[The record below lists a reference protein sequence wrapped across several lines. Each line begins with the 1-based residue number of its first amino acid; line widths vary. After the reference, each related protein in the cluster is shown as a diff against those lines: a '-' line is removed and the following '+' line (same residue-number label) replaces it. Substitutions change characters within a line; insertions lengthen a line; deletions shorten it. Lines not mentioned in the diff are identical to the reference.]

1 MGPTFLMRAYI
12 LTFLLTISLSVSA
25 WADLLV
31 IVHANNP
38 VSTLERKQVVDIF
51 MGRAT
56 AFPTQQ
62 PAHTLDVT
70 NSSDLRAIFY
80 KSLTGKNEAQVDAYW
95 ATLVFA
101 GRMSPPEKL
110 PDEAAVIKAVKN
122 NPAAIGYVTRQNLPA
137 GVKVVM
143 ELPTP

>member
-1 MGPTFLMRAYI
+1 MRAPLLLFA
-12 LTFLLTISLSVSA
+12 LTLLCSSTA
-25 WADLLV
+25 WADLLL
-31 IVHANNP
+31 IVNANNP
-38 VSTLERKQVVDIF
+38 VVTLERKQVIDIF

-56 AFPTQQ
+56 AFPNQQ
-62 PAHTLDVT
+62 PAHTLDVADI
-70 NSSDLRAIFY
+70 NNLRAIFY

-110 PDEAAVIKAVKN
+110 PDEVAVIKAVKN
-122 NPAAIGYVTRQNLPA
+122 NPAAIGYVTRQTLPA

-143 ELPTP
+143 ELPVP

>member
-1 MGPTFLMRAYI
+1 MRARM
-12 LTFLLTISLSVSA
+12 LTLLAAFACSMPA
-25 WADLLV
+25 GADLLL
-31 IVHANNP
+31 IVNSSNP
-38 VSTLERKQVVDIF
+38 VASLERKQVVDIF

-56 AFPTQQ
+56 AFPNQQ
-62 PAHTLDVT
+62 PAHTIDVA
-70 NSSDLRAIFY
+70 NANNLRATFY
-80 KSLTGKNEAQVDAYW
+80 KNLTGKNEAQVDAYW

-122 NPAAIGYVTRQNLPA
+122 NPAAIGYVTRQTLPV

-143 ELPTP
+143 ELPTSE

>member
-1 MGPTFLMRAYI
+1 MRTQI
-12 LTFLLTISLSVSA
+12 LTFITALTCCLPA
-25 WADLLV
+25 WADVLL
-31 IVHANNP
+31 IVNSNNP
-38 VSTLERKQVVDIF
+38 VASLERKQVVDIF

-62 PAHTLDVT
+62 PAHTIDIV
-70 NSSDLRAIFY
+70 SSNNLRAIFY
-80 KSLTGKNEAQVDAYW
+80 KNLTGKSEAQVDAYW

-110 PDEAAVIKAVKN
+110 PNEAAVIKAVKE
-122 NPAAIGYVTRQNLPA
+122 NPAAIGYVTRQTLPA

-143 ELPTP
+143 ELTTSE

>member
-1 MGPTFLMRAYI
+1 MRAQI
-12 LTFLLTISLSVSA
+12 LTLITALTCCSTA
-25 WADLLV
+25 WADLLL
-31 IVHANNP
+31 IVNSNNP
-38 VSTLERKQVVDIF
+38 IIRLDRKQVVDIF

-56 AFPTQQ
+56 AFPNQQ
-62 PAHTLDVT
+62 PAHTIDIA
-70 NSSDLRAIFY
+70 NANNLRAIFY
-80 KSLTGKNEAQVDAYW
+80 KNLTGKNEAQVDAYW

-122 NPAAIGYVTRQNLPA
+122 NRAAIGYVTRQTLPA

-143 ELPTP
+143 ELPTSE

>member
-1 MGPTFLMRAYI
+1 MRAPHLLI
-12 LTFLLTISLSVSA
+12 ALTLLCSSAA
-25 WADLLV
+25 WADLLL
-31 IVHANNP
+31 IVNANNP
-38 VSTLERKQVVDIF
+38 VVTLERKQVIDIF

-62 PAHTLDVT
+62 PAHTLDV
-70 NSSDLRAIFY
+70 SDVNNLRAIFY
-80 KSLTGKNEAQVDAYW
+80 KNLTGKNEAQVDAYW

-122 NPAAIGYVTRQNLPA
+122 NPAAIGYVTRQTLPA
-137 GVKVVM
+137 GVKIVM
-143 ELPTP
+143 ELPVP

>member
-1 MGPTFLMRAYI
+1 MRAQ
-12 LTFLLTISLSVSA
+12 LLTMVTLLACSSA
-25 WADLLV
+25 WADLLL
-31 IVHANNP
+31 IVNSNNP
-38 VSTLERKQVVDIF
+38 IVSLERKQVVDIF

-56 AFPTQQ
+56 AFPNQQ
-62 PAHTLDVT
+62 PAHTLDVADV
-70 NSSDLRAIFY
+70 NNLRAIFY

-122 NPAAIGYVTRQNLPA
+122 NPAAIGYVTRQTLPA

-143 ELPTP
+143 ELSTP